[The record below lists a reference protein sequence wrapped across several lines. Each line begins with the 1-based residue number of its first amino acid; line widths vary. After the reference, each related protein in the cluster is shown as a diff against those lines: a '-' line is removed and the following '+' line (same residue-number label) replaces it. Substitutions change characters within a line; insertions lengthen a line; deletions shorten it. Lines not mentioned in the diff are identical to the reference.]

1 MGSYPW
7 LLLSISVIVGQS
19 VQCFG
24 VQCKWVCWKLGWYT
38 PICFF
43 NGENDEQ
50 LVEIGARPFQTL
62 RRIYIC
68 DHLDSKPEYHPLV
81 IYKDA
86 GKDEILA
93 PSDGP
98 GHSCLE

>member
-1 MGSYPW
+1 MFNVNGF
-7 LLLSISVIVGQS
+7 VGNWGGIPQY
-19 VQCFG
+19 V
-24 VQCKWVCWKLGWYT
+24 
-38 PICFF
+38 FF

-50 LVEIGARPFQTL
+50 LVDTGARPFQTL
-62 RRIYIC
+62 RRIYIS

-93 PSDGP
+93 PMMGQGTENWFTGSKVIP
-98 GHSCLE
+98 VLNRKTLWQSWQ